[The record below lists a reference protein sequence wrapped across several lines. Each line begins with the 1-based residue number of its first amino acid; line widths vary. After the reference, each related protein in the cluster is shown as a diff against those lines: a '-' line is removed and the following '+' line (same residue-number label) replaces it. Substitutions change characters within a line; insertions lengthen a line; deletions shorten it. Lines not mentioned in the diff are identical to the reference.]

1 MLLYCVV
8 LTSEGGKVM
17 YALSFVM
24 FTYVVTCLAVMK
36 CGREHGHVWSEGGQ
50 QRESMAEQ

>member
-36 CGREHGHVWSEGGQ
+36 CGRGHGHVWSEGGQ